1 MSHNFATVLTIEDR
15 PTRLLF
21 DMRRSLFLLIASILA
36 FLRVF
41 VIGVVAILFGMSD
54 YGGVTTALLRVFQ
67 LYNLL
72 FVYIVIIQY
81 VKAGAREYLRIPSL
95 IVACVSPILSALAL
109 MAYIRNIGVSFP
121 VDMAKAAISMVA
133 LILLDIVV
141 FGLLVIDALKFQLPK
156 AKNAENMENLENM
169 EKAENME
176 KTHKDQH
183 EVS

>member
-1 MSHNFATVLTIEDR
+1 MNHNFATVLTMEDR

-21 DMRRSLFLLIASILA
+21 DMRHSLFLLIAAVVA
-36 FLRVF
+36 FLRIF

-54 YGGVTTALLRVFQ
+54 YGGVTSALLRIFQ

-72 FVYIVIIQY
+72 FVYIVLIQY
-81 VKAGAREYLRIPSL
+81 VKAGAREYLRMPS
-95 IVACVSPILSALAL
+95 IIIACVSPILSVLAL
-109 MAYIRNIGVSFP
+109 LAYIRNIGGSFP
-121 VDMAKAAISMVA
+121 VDMAKAATSMIT

-141 FGLLVIDALKFQLPK
+141 LGLLVIDALKFRLPK
-156 AKNAENMENLENM
+156 EKDAENPENM
-169 EKAENME
+169 EKTEIMD

>member
-1 MSHNFATVLTIEDR
+1 
-15 PTRLLF
+15 
-21 DMRRSLFLLIASILA
+21 
-36 FLRVF
+36 
-41 VIGVVAILFGMSD
+41 
-54 YGGVTTALLRVFQ
+54 
-67 LYNLL
+67 
-72 FVYIVIIQY
+72 
-81 VKAGAREYLRIPSL
+81 
-95 IVACVSPILSALAL
+95 L
-109 MAYIRNIGVSFP
+109 MAYIRNIGGSFP